1 MLLAGDQVLPTI
13 TPHVSGMIEG
23 GWEYVIAAYVVT
35 GVVLLGYTL
44 SVVTRW
50 RAANRRAERE
60 ARRETHG

>member
-1 MLLAGDQVLPTI
+1 
-13 TPHVSGMIEG
+13 MIEG